1 MEEKKTRMV
10 KVEKFYHLVT
20 WTSKNVTEKRKSKF
34 FDFKIFEFE

>member
-20 WTSKNVTEKRKSKF
+20 WTSKNVTEKRKL
-34 FDFKIFEFE
+34 E